1 MDKKSLIDFESRIAK
16 IFNEAKIPY
25 PVHLC
30 GGNEDQLIDIFRE
43 IKKEDWV
50 FSTHR
55 PHYHYLLK
63 GGDPDVLEKKILE
76 GNSMYV
82 FDKERNFYSSAIVGG
97 CPGIAAG
104 LALGLKEQ
112 NRQEKVW
119 CFVGD
124 GGEDSGHF
132 YEAVRYVHGW
142 KLPCT
147 FIIEDNDLSVET
159 SKELRYGRNSEL
171 EWPNCVRRYHY
182 ERIWPHVGTGEWVD
196 FTGEGKRDKDEKAG
210 VSF

>member
-1 MDKKSLIDFESRIAK
+1 MNKQELIEFERKIAEV
-16 IFNEAKIPY
+16 FDRGEIPY
-25 PVHLC
+25 PVHLS
-30 GGNEDQLIDIFRE
+30 GGNEDQLIELFHR
-43 IKKEDWV
+43 IKPEDWV

-63 GGDPDVLEKKILE
+63 GGSPEDLEKKIKG

-82 FDKERNFYSSAIVGG
+82 FDRKLNFYSSAIVGG
-97 CPGIAAG
+97 TPGIAAG
-104 LALGLKEQ
+104 LAMAIKM
-112 NRQEKVW
+112 QEISGHVW

-132 YEAVRYVHGW
+132 YEAVRYVHGH

-147 FIIEDNDLSVET
+147 FVILDDNLSVET
-159 SKELRYGRNSEL
+159 PKQVRYGDCEI
-171 EWPNCVRRYHY
+171 EWPDRVIRYKY
-182 ERIWPHVGTGEWVD
+182 ERVWPHLGAGKWVD
-196 FTGEGKRDKDEKAG
+196 FSGKGKQDEKPG

>member
-1 MDKKSLIDFESRIAK
+1 MNKQELIEFEKRIAEA
-16 IFNEAKIPY
+16 FNRSEIPY
-25 PVHLC
+25 PVHLS
-30 GGNEDQLIDIFRE
+30 GGNEDQLIELFRE
-43 IKKEDWV
+43 IKPEDWV

-63 GGDPDVLEKKILE
+63 GGSPKDLEIKIRE

-82 FDKERNFYSSAIVGG
+82 FNRTLNFYSSAIVGG
-97 CPGIAAG
+97 TPGIAAG
-104 LALGLKEQ
+104 LAMALK
-112 NRQEKVW
+112 RQESFSRVW

-132 YEAVRYVHGW
+132 YEAVRYVQGH

-147 FIIEDNDLSVET
+147 FVITDDNLSVET
-159 SKELRYGRNSEL
+159 PKQIRYGDFEIK
-171 EWPNCVRRYHY
+171 WPDCVRRYRY
-182 ERIWPHVGTGEWVD
+182 ERTWPHVGTGKWID
-196 FTGEGKRDKDEKAG
+196 FSGKGKKQEDEKSG